1 MIWKYSL
8 LKAVGNKNDSLEQ
21 LLRSFTV
28 PCHWK
33 ITHGG
38 WNTKKKK
45 KKRKRKKKNRLQKA
59 SFLTIWLRLK

>member
-28 PCHWK
+28 TSIWK

-38 WNTKKKK
+38 WNTKKKHVYK
-45 KKRKRKKKNRLQKA
+45 KPRSQQYDWDWNNHLHLKKQN
-59 SFLTIWLRLK
+59 

>member
-28 PCHWK
+28 TSIWK

-38 WNTKKKK
+38 WNTKKKHVYK
-45 KKRKRKKKNRLQKA
+45 KPR
-59 SFLTIWLRLK
+59 S